1 MAEPPV
7 LPPTPSHSPTL
18 ATPCLDQNLP
28 HEFNIPVIVAAMLC
42 ALLCALGLNSMLQCV
57 LRCTQR
63 TFTEPAEW
71 VTSRQLNSG
80 LDKRHM
86 VALPTST
93 YANSN
98 LLHSQASSTC
108 TICLVDFFDGD
119 RMRVLPHC
127 DHQFHVA
134 CIDEWLL
141 SHSSCPMCRH
151 QLQSR
156 NCVPCLEI
164 VTVL

>member
-1 MAEPPV
+1 
-7 LPPTPSHSPTL
+7 
-18 ATPCLDQNLP
+18 
-28 HEFNIPVIVAAMLC
+28 
-42 ALLCALGLNSMLQCV
+42 MLQCV

-119 RMRVLPHC
+119 RMR
-127 DHQFHVA
+127 A
-134 CIDEWLL
+134 CCHTVTTSFMWLASMNGFCL
-141 SHSSCPMCRH
+141 TLRAPCVGH

-164 VTVL
+164 VTAL

>member
-1 MAEPPV
+1 MAEPPLLP
-7 LPPTPSHSPTL
+7 LPPAPTHCPTL
-18 ATPCLDQNLP
+18 NTTPCLDQNLP

-63 TFTEPAEW
+63 TLTEPVEW
-71 VTSRQLNSG
+71 VASRHLNSG
-80 LDKRHM
+80 LNKRHM

-98 LLHSQASSTC
+98 LQSQASNTC
-108 TICLVDFFDGD
+108 TICLVDFCDGD

-127 DHQFHVA
+127 DHRFHVA
-134 CIDEWLL
+134 CIDEWLM

-151 QLQSR
+151 QL
-156 NCVPCLEI
+156 NPE
-164 VTVL
+164 TVCHV